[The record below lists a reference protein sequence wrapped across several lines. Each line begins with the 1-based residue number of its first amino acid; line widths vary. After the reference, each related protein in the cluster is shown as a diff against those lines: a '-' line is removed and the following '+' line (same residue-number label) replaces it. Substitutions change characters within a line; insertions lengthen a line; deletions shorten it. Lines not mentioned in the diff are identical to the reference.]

1 MALQPITKSPN
12 MRALRLTLCV
22 LFLLISIVSQASHF
36 SGYDMNLSYVGND
49 TYKVKLTIFKDAS
62 PSSNPLPPYVDFE
75 TYVNVTNVN
84 ANLNFRMPIISN
96 YYATYNP
103 ADCPP
108 YYANL
113 SLQVGVYE
121 YTLTST
127 HALALSNPN
136 GYYFSA
142 FTCCRNNGV
151 NNVLNSSSIGIN
163 FTMDLPRLSVGS
175 STRYNNSPRFTK
187 TPLAF
192 YCVGKPYTV
201 SLNCTDPDGDSLVY
215 SLIPPTDGSVAAKPF
230 GIASYAPGYNINYN
244 ILDGV
249 PDINLNP
256 FTGVFSFIPT
266 NIGRY
271 LVGFKCDEYRK
282 INNVATKI
290 GTVYREF
297 QLETVLCP
305 DSPPIVSDN
314 RNRKNVIVD
323 TLEIGK
329 EYIITFTGRDVPQD
343 SLYMYILPDIQDNIL
358 NPNLYNSKWGE
369 IGYLQSGTS
378 AQNLVI
384 AGMGFVQGQF
394 KWTPNCYA
402 AKPQGHKFKIIV
414 RDQTCPTPFYD
425 TTYVTLYVNKTSNN
439 APYMIINNDTIKNN
453 SIRNY
458 YIVEGEKFQLDADSI
473 LKTYDRDTLN
483 SVNLSMVADPS
494 NGIVNSKYYLK
505 LNSDSL
511 LSTAAFAWQTAC
523 NDERTQPYRFKF
535 RAEDS
540 DCVQSD
546 TITLVI
552 NIYVKSKVA
561 AFPIQGI
568 TNITDTSLTY
578 AYSTYSNQN
587 GNYFWYGDSV
597 EVLSGQG
604 DSLVVVKWKSLKE
617 NNLYCVFSNS
627 RTICTDTSF
636 ITINKTTGIIENY
649 YSNIKVYPN
658 PSYKII
664 YLEGLSVNEN
674 SLVEIFDLQGKLII
688 SKSIVINGGVDLSA
702 FEKGIYILKVGD
714 VVKRIVKM

>member
-1 MALQPITKSPN
+1 
-12 MRALRLTLCV
+12 MRTLRLTLSV
-22 LFLLISIVSQASHF
+22 LFLLISLASRASHF
-36 SGYDMNLSYVGND
+36 SGYDMNLTHLGND
-49 TYKVKLTIFKDAS
+49 TYKVKLTIFKDAIT
-62 PSSNPLPPYVDFE
+62 SSNPLPQFVDFA
-75 TYVNVTNVN
+75 TYISVTNVN
-84 ANLNFRMPIISN
+84 ANFNFQMPKISS

-108 YYANL
+108 FYANL

-121 YTLTST
+121 YTITST
-127 HALALSNPN
+127 QAQALNNSN

-142 FTCCRNNGV
+142 YTCCRNEGV
-151 NNVLNSSSIGIN
+151 NNVLNSSSTGIN
-163 FTMDLPRLSVGS
+163 FTMDLPRLNAGS
-175 STRYNNSPRFTK
+175 PTRYNNSPRFTR

-201 SLNCTDPDGDSLVY
+201 QLNCTDPDGDSLVY
-215 SLIPPTDGSVAAKPF
+215 SLIPPTDGISAVKPF
-230 GIASYAPGYNINYN
+230 GTVTYAPGYNLNYN

-256 FTGVFSFIPT
+256 TTGVFSFIPIK
-266 NIGRY
+266 IGRY

-305 DSPPIVSDN
+305 ESPPVVSDN

-329 EYIITFTGRDVPQD
+329 EYSITFTGRDVPID
-343 SLYMYILPDIQDNIL
+343 SVYMYILPDIQDNIL
-358 NPNLYNSKWGE
+358 NPNLYDSKWGE
-369 IGYLQSGTS
+369 VGFLQTGTI

-384 AGMGFVQGQF
+384 AGMGIVQGQF

-402 AKPQGHKFKIIV
+402 AKPQGHKFKIVV

-425 TTYVTLYVNKTSNN
+425 TTYVTLYVTKTSNN
-439 APYMIINNDTIKNN
+439 SPYMIINNDTLKNN
-453 SIRNY
+453 STRNY
-458 YIVEGEKFQLDADSI
+458 YIVEGEKFQLDADSL

-483 SVNLSMVADPS
+483 SVILSMVADPS

-511 LSTAAFAWQTAC
+511 FGTAAFAWQTEC
-523 NDERTQPYRFKF
+523 NDERTQPYRFRFK
-535 RAEDS
+535 AQDS
-540 DCVQSD
+540 DCVQAD
-546 TITLVI
+546 TISLLI

-561 AFPIQGI
+561 AFPIQG
-568 TNITDTSLTY
+568 TTSVTDTSLTY
-578 AYSTYSNQN
+578 AYYTYSNQN

-617 NNLYCVFSNS
+617 NKLYCVFSNS
-627 RTICTDTSF
+627 QTICTDTSF
-636 ITINKTTGIIENY
+636 ITINKTTGLNTAY
-649 YSNIKVYPN
+649 HSNIKIYPN
-658 PSYKII
+658 PSNKII
-664 YLEGLSVNEN
+664 YLEGLAVNEN
-674 SLVEIFDLQGKLII
+674 TLVEIFDLQGKLILANRIEETGKIDI
-688 SKSIVINGGVDLSA
+688 SAI
-702 FEKGIYILKVGD
+702 EKGVYILKIRDLVQ
-714 VVKRIVKM
+714 RIVKM